1 MEWIRTANSK
11 ASNNIRKEFQE
22 TGYIDWRQGKN
33 KYEIGDIIF
42 IYIISPIKKIEFK
55 TKVEKIDI
63 PFDATDKEESIAG
76 DGKVDEK
83 YVRLRFI
90 KYIDDK
96 RLNLKNLKE
105 NGFRSSLQGPS
116 KIKDEQVSN
125 YINDI
130 FDDFNFNRCTEI
142 DV

>member
-1 MEWIRTANSK
+1 MEWIRTAYAKPINS
-11 ASNNIRKEFQE
+11 IKEEFE
-22 TGYIDWRQGKN
+22 KTGFIDWRQGKN

-63 PFDATDKEESIAG
+63 PFEDTDSKESIAG
-76 DGKVDEK
+76 DGKIAEK

-90 KYIDDK
+90 SYVDDE

-105 NGFRSSLQGPS
+105 NGFRASLQGPS
-116 KIKDEQVSN
+116 KIRDEGISN
-125 YINDI
+125 YINKI
-130 FDDFNFNRCTEI
+130 FDEY
-142 DV
+142 